1 MKVDWDKIISE
12 NHKPSRASRS
22 LAKMVGG
29 GWDDVNKFFDSG
41 VGQAFLFVTGL
52 DQVGL
57 TPPSRD
63 NLPDPNPNFVS
74 YLDHYTTPA
83 ERQARLFEQN
93 RNRALERL
101 RTSEIPKEIKQQE
114 EEFRRGRENEARALL
129 LRNEQSRKGEA
140 ARLLARQ
147 QTTAAQNAA
156 RLQAAQQG
164 ATNLKGYLE
173 KIKAVTAASA
183 ATRTQ
188 NLQSLH
194 ALANQKA
201 AAAAAEAEQ
210 QRAIQANSAQ
220 VLIQQN
226 AEIARLRAEAMAK
239 QAKIAAPSA
248 YMTVAARKGKAPQVK
263 FGGLRYY

>member
-1 MKVDWDKIISE
+1 MKVDWDNIINE
-12 NHKPSRASRS
+12 DHKPSRASRS

-41 VGQAFLFVTGL
+41 FGQGLLFVTGL
-52 DQVGL
+52 DQVIL

-63 NLPDPNPNFVS
+63 NLPEPDPNFVS

-83 ERQARLFEQN
+83 ERKARLFEQN
-93 RNRALERL
+93 RNRAENWL
-101 RTSEIPKEIKQQE
+101 RTSEIQKEIKQQE

-129 LRNEQSRKGEA
+129 LRNEQNRKADA

-156 RLQAAQQG
+156 RLQAAQKG
-164 ATNLKGYLE
+164 ATNLQGHLE
-173 KIKAVTAASA
+173 KIQAVAAASA
-183 ATRTQ
+183 ATRAQ

-194 ALANQKA
+194 TLATQKA

-210 QRAIQANSAQ
+210 QKAIQANSAQ
-220 VLIQQN
+220 LLVQQN

-239 QAKIAAPSA
+239 QAQIPQVRSTGTRGK
-248 YMTVAARKGKAPQVK
+248 KAPQMK